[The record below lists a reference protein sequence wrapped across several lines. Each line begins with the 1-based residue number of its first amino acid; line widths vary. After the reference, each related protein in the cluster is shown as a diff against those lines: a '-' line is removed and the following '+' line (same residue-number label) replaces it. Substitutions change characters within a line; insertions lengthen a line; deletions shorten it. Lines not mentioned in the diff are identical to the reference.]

1 MGLLTST
8 PRISRSQG
16 CRRRSPRVS
25 RTAETDSELEGTV
38 SMPISVV
45 SFRVVK
51 SVLVVR
57 VKDCDCDSLVAQWYC
72 STSHMT
78 CFVMHSLG
86 TRTSVQR
93 CTSRCFDHSYL
104 HVLAIYTITT
114 RNSVIK
120 VWPNEYHRYLSW
132 RPETSAKMTS
142 HVRLRRQESHC
153 ADNLRSDKGHRRSD

>member
-16 CRRRSPRVS
+16 CRSRSPRVS
-25 RTAETDSELEGTV
+25 RTAETDAELEETV

-51 SVLVVR
+51 CVL
-57 VKDCDCDSLVAQWYC
+57 KDCDCDSLVAQWYC
-72 STSHMT
+72 STSHMM
-78 CFVMHSLG
+78 CCVMHSLG
-86 TRTSVQR
+86 TRMSVQR
-93 CTSRCFDHSYL
+93 CTSPCFDHSYL
-104 HVLAIYTITT
+104 LAIYTITT

-142 HVRLRRQESHC
+142 HVRLRRQEFHC
-153 ADNLRSDKGHRRSD
+153 ADNLRSDTGHRRSD

>member
-16 CRRRSPRVS
+16 CRSRSPRVS
-25 RTAETDSELEGTV
+25 RTAETDAELEETV
-38 SMPISVV
+38 SMPINVV

-51 SVLVVR
+51 SVRVVR
-57 VKDCDCDSLVAQWYC
+57 VTDCDCDSLVAQWYC
-72 STSHMT
+72 STSHMM

-86 TRTSVQR
+86 TRTSVHR
-93 CTSRCFDHSYL
+93 CTSQCFDHSYL
-104 HVLAIYTITT
+104 LAIYTITT
-114 RNSVIK
+114 RISVIMST

-142 HVRLRRQESHC
+142 HVRLRRQEFHC

>member
-16 CRRRSPRVS
+16 CRSRSPRVS
-25 RTAETDSELEGTV
+25 RTAENDAELEETV
-38 SMPISVV
+38 SMPIGVA

-51 SVLVVR
+51 R
-57 VKDCDCDSLVAQWYC
+57 VKDCDSDSLVAQWYC
-72 STSHMT
+72 SASHMM

-86 TRTSVQR
+86 TRATVQR

-104 HVLAIYTITT
+104 LAIYTITT

-120 VWPNEYHRYLSW
+120 VWPNEYHRYDPIL
-132 RPETSAKMTS
+132 EA
-142 HVRLRRQESHC
+142 
-153 ADNLRSDKGHRRSD
+153 